1 VVLFTKEEDYNLA
14 HFDNMKSRNFIIGAG
29 FTGLTTGI
37 DDDLTL
43 VFEKENFPGG
53 LCASYY
59 IDLSGRKYPG
69 RLSKETFR
77 FERGG
82 GHWIWASARDSQ
94 YIEFLKQFSEL
105 KFYERK
111 AAVYFRK
118 WDLIVPYPLQ
128 FNLNLLPGELKEK
141 IKKDMRNVGET
152 QANSLKEWLYN
163 NFGETLCEIFFF
175 PFNEKYTA
183 GLLDKISLKD
193 EYKTPIIKERIIE
206 SLERP
211 SYGQE
216 FGYNPKF
223 FYPVNGL
230 DALIAKMALRANISY
245 EKEVVQIDTKR
256 KEIIFSDGDGFK
268 FDKLISTLPLKTL
281 MQFSGMSDESDFLL
295 HNSLLVLNIGAI
307 RGRMKIDYHWLYIP
321 ESKSGFHRI
330 GFYSNVDR
338 EFLPE
343 SLANDENI
351 ISLYVEKA
359 YPMNSKLKQD
369 DLKKSVK
376 DIVEELKE
384 WQIIEKEL
392 IVDFTWV
399 PIAYCWES
407 TETPQNYKE
416 IIRNKYKSFG
426 IFSTGRYG
434 KWETQGVIDSIKDGF
449 LAKGWIENG

>member
-1 VVLFTKEEDYNLA
+1 MNKV
-14 HFDNMKSRNFIIGAG
+14 KSKVFIIGAG
-29 FTGLTTGI
+29 FTGLTAGI
-37 DDDLTL
+37 DNDLTL
-43 VFEKENFPGG
+43 IFEKENFPGG

-59 IDLSGRKYPG
+59 IDFNGKKFTQ

-82 GHWIWASARDSQ
+82 GHWIWASERDSQ

-128 FNLNLLPGELKEK
+128 FNLNLLPGEIKEK
-141 IKKDMRNVGET
+141 IKQDLRKVSET
-152 QANSLKEWLYN
+152 QATSLKEWLYN

-223 FYPVNGL
+223 FYPVTGL
-230 DALIAKMALRANISY
+230 DGLTAKMALRANISY

-256 KEIIFSDGDGFK
+256 KEIIFRDGDGIR
-268 FDKLISTLPLKTL
+268 FDKLISTLPLKIL
-281 MQFSGMSDESDFLL
+281 MQLSGMSEEIDFLL

-307 RGRMKIDYHWLYIP
+307 RGRKRIDHHWLYIP
-321 ESKSGFHRI
+321 ESKSRFHRI
-330 GFYSNVDR
+330 GFYSNVDKD
-338 EFLPE
+338 FLPE

-359 YPMNSKLKQD
+359 YPMGFERQINVE
-369 DLKKSVK
+369 KSIK
-376 DIVEELKE
+376 AIIEELKE

-392 IVDFTWV
+392 VIDYTLV

-407 TETPQNYKE
+407 KE
-416 IIRNKYKSFG
+416 YLKDHKEKILNRLKSLG

-449 LAKGWIENG
+449 SARGWLCNV